1 MLHSAKQGGAS
12 LVFRGAA
19 APVCRDED
27 DVSWHVLL
35 PTPLGV
41 EDFKAAEREGAGQG
55 LSVGY
60 LVSKPVDAPR
70 HLQLYVS
77 KYCQNPQAW
86 PGSQEGF

>member
-1 MLHSAKQGGAS
+1 MLYSAKQGGAS

-19 APVCRDED
+19 APGCRDED

-35 PTPLGV
+35 PTTLGV
-41 EDFKAAEREGAGQG
+41 RDFKDAEREGAGQG

-77 KYCQNPQAW
+77 NSCQSPQAW
-86 PGSQEGF
+86 PGAHEGF